1 MDNVKTDSYYIQKI
15 QKDLKFIV
23 DHMRN
28 VDIEELNTD
37 EVLLDS
43 MMFRMIQLS
52 ANAKKLSDE
61 YRHTHGDI
69 PWGAIFGL
77 RNRIVHDYGNV
88 DLKVVYETLKYDIP
102 ELLKLLSEEK

>member
-1 MDNVKTDSYYIQKI
+1 MDNVKTDSYYIEKI
-15 QKDLKFIV
+15 RKDLGFIV
-23 DHMRN
+23 DHMQN
-28 VDIEELNTD
+28 VDIEELNAN

-52 ANAKKLSDE
+52 ANAKKLTDE
-61 YRHTHGDI
+61 YKLTHGEI
-69 PWGAIFGL
+69 PWGAMFGL

-102 ELLKLLSEEK
+102 EIFDLLEK

>member
-1 MDNVKTDSYYIQKI
+1 MDNVKTDSYYIEKI
-15 QKDLKFIV
+15 RKDLEFIV

-28 VDIEELNTD
+28 VDIEELNTN

-52 ANAKKLSDE
+52 ANAKKLTDE
-61 YRHTHGDI
+61 YRLVHGDV
-69 PWGAIFGL
+69 PWGAMFGL

-102 ELLKLLSEEK
+102 ELLELLS

>member
-1 MDNVKTDSYYIQKI
+1 MDNVKTDSYYIEKI
-15 QKDLKFIV
+15 RKDLEFIV

-28 VDIEELNTD
+28 VDIEELNAN

-52 ANAKKLSDE
+52 ANAKKLTDE
-61 YRHTHGDI
+61 YRLIHGEI
-69 PWGAIFGL
+69 PWGAMFGL

-102 ELLKLLSEEK
+102 ELLELLGE

>member
-1 MDNVKTDSYYIQKI
+1 MDNVKTDGYYIEKI
-15 QKDLKFIV
+15 KTDLKFIV

-28 VDIEELNTD
+28 VDIEELNTN

-52 ANAKKLSDE
+52 ANAKKLTDE
-61 YRHTHGDI
+61 YRLSHGDI
-69 PWGAIFGL
+69 PWPAMFGL

-88 DLKVVYETLKYDIP
+88 DLEVVYETLKYDIP
-102 ELLKLLSEEK
+102 EVLKLLS

>member
-1 MDNVKTDSYYIQKI
+1 MDNVKTDSYYIEKI
-15 QKDLKFIV
+15 RKDLEFIV

-28 VDIEELNTD
+28 VDIEELKAN

-52 ANAKKLSDE
+52 ANAKKLTDE
-61 YRHTHGDI
+61 YRLAHGNI
-69 PWGAIFGL
+69 PWGAMFGL

-88 DLKVVYETLKYDIP
+88 DLKVVYETLKHDIP
-102 ELLKLLSEEK
+102 ELLELLS

>member
-1 MDNVKTDSYYIQKI
+1 MDNVKTDSYYIEKI
-15 QKDLKFIV
+15 RKDVEFIV

-28 VDIEELNTD
+28 VDIEELNAN

-52 ANAKKLSDE
+52 TNAKKLTDE
-61 YRHTHGDI
+61 YRLSHGDI
-69 PWGAIFGL
+69 PWGAMFGL

-88 DLKVVYETLKYDIP
+88 DLKIVYETLKYDIP
-102 ELLKLLSEEK
+102 EVLELLEE

>member
-1 MDNVKTDSYYIQKI
+1 MDNVKTDSYYIEKI
-15 QKDLKFIV
+15 RKDLEFIV

-28 VDIEELNTD
+28 VDMEELNAD

-43 MMFRMIQLS
+43 MLFRMIQIS
-52 ANAKKLSDE
+52 ANAKKLTDE
-61 YRHTHGDI
+61 YRFNHGDV
-69 PWGAIFGL
+69 PWGAMFGL

-102 ELLKLLSEEK
+102 ELLELL